1 VELTFLIQLPLVGVL
16 QLVGPEDKKDGGY
29 GWIVLSV
36 TTLGALLASMQA
48 SALLI
53 ALPDIMSGLHSDFLT
68 ILWILLSYLLITTAM
83 LPVIG
88 RLADMFGRKRL
99 YVLGFAVFTFGSLMS
114 GLSQSQF
121 HGWDMVGYRIIQ
133 GIGGALLIA
142 NSPVMVTDAFEP
154 RRLGLGLGV
163 NQIAIAAG
171 LVIGPV
177 IGGVLT
183 PISWRWVFL
192 MNVPLGIFGTLWGI
206 VRLREPVSLPKGQSF
221 DLLGALTF
229 TVGLG
234 ALLMAASLIAF
245 PLLDVMYIYALFII
259 GAIGVGAFFCIE
271 FRVSSPMIDFS
282 LFRNRDFAL
291 ANLTN
296 LLSGLT
302 RGAVLF
308 LLIFFLQGPYGQ
320 DPLSA
325 GISLIPF
332 GLAFMIVGPV
342 SGNLSDRHG
351 TKVLSVLGLAF
362 SAMALLAMSTMS
374 HTTPYWVLAVYMI
387 LMGVGS
393 GLFNSPNMR
402 GVMNSVRPERRGIA
416 GSTRTMLASVG
427 TMFSFAIALPLVL
440 SNIPQEEML
449 RLFLYGGG
457 IEAHALE
464 IFENG
469 LHLAFLIFFAVG
481 LVAVIAALLL
491 HRDSDGAHA
500 APENAKGDK
509 A

>member
-1 VELTFLIQLPLVGVL
+1 M
-16 QLVGPEDKKDGGY
+16 GPEDKKDGGY

-36 TTLGALLASMQA
+36 TTLGAFLASTQS

-53 ALPDIMSGLHSDFLT
+53 ALPDIMSGLSTDFLT

-83 LPVIG
+83 LPVVG

-183 PISWRWVFL
+183 PISWRWIFL
-192 MNVPLGIFGTLWGI
+192 MNVPLGIFGTLWGL
-206 VRLREPVSLPKGQSF
+206 VRLREPVLLPKGQSF
-221 DLLGALTF
+221 DLPGALTF
-229 TVGLG
+229 TLGLG

-245 PLLDVMYIYALFII
+245 PLLDLMYIYALFII
-259 GAIGVGAFFCIE
+259 GAIGLGAFFCIE
-271 FRVSSPMIDFS
+271 LRANSPMIDFS

-296 LLSGLT
+296 FLNGLT

-308 LLIFFLQGPYGQ
+308 LLIFFFQGPYGQ

-332 GLAFMIVGPV
+332 GLAFMIVGPL
-342 SGNLSDRHG
+342 SGNLSDSHG
-351 TKVLSVLGLAF
+351 TKILSVLGLAF
-362 SAMALLAMSTMS
+362 SAIALLAMATMS
-374 HTTPYWVLAVYMI
+374 HTTSYWVLAVYMI

-402 GVMNSVRPERRGIA
+402 AVMNSVQPERRGIA
-416 GSTRTMLASVG
+416 GSTRTMLANVG
-427 TMFSFAIALPLVL
+427 VMFSFAIAFPLVL
-440 SNIPQEEML
+440 SNISQEEML

-469 LHLAFLIFFAVG
+469 LHVAFLIFFVVG
-481 LVAVIAALLL
+481 LVAVFAALFL

-500 APENAKGDK
+500 ALENAK
-509 A
+509 

>member
-1 VELTFLIQLPLVGVL
+1 MQELM
-16 QLVGPEDKKDGGY
+16 GPEDKKDGGY
-29 GWIVLSV
+29 GWVVLSV
-36 TTLGALLASMQA
+36 TTLGAFLASMQA

-53 ALPDIMSGLHSDFLT
+53 ALPNIMSGLRADFLT

-88 RLADMFGRKRL
+88 RLADIFGRKKL

-133 GIGGALLIA
+133 GMGGALLIA

-154 RRLGLGLGV
+154 RRLGLGLGI

-183 PISWRWVFL
+183 PLSWRWVFL
-192 MNVPLGIFGTLWGI
+192 MNVPLGIFGTLWGL
-206 VRLREPVSLPKGQSF
+206 VRLKEPISLPKGQSF

-229 TVGLG
+229 TLGLG
-234 ALLMAASLIAF
+234 ALLMAASLVAF
-245 PLLDVMYIYALFII
+245 PLLDMMYIYALFII
-259 GAIGVGAFFCIE
+259 GAIGVVAFFYIE
-271 FRVSSPMIDFS
+271 FKVHSPMIDFS
-282 LFRNRDFAL
+282 LFRDRDFAL
-291 ANLTN
+291 ANFTN

-325 GISLIPF
+325 GISLIPY

-342 SGNLSDRHG
+342 SGRLSDRHG
-351 TKVLSVLGLAF
+351 TKVLSVLGLIF
-362 SAMALLAMSTMS
+362 SALALLMMSAMN
-374 HTTPYWVLAVYMI
+374 HATPYSVLAVYMI

-402 GVMNSVRPERRGIA
+402 AVMNSVRPERRGIA
-416 GSTRTMLASVG
+416 GSTRTMLANVG
-427 TMFSFAIALPLVL
+427 VMFSFAIAFPIVL
-440 SNIPQEEML
+440 SGIPQEAML

-457 IEAHALE
+457 IEAQALE
-464 IFENG
+464 TFENG
-469 LHLAFLIFFAVG
+469 LHLAFLIFFVVG

-491 HRDSDGAHA
+491 HSDSDGAQA
-500 APENAKGDK
+500 AP
-509 A
+509 